1 MTTLGVFRILF
12 HRAQFR
18 PSAHLTR
25 RAIHP
30 IIAAPD
36 GKKKVPSFSHSKLES
51 YKQCPQ
57 KYKFRYLDEIPS
69 PIRSI
74 ELHLGDSVHRA
85 LEKLYAD
92 AAQGRIASV
101 DELLKCFQE
110 KWDEGFSSELRIV
123 RARTTAQTYLEL
135 GRKMLADYHWTFHPF
150 TQSTTLEL
158 EEKFL
163 FPISPD
169 HEMRGIIDRLAR
181 NKDGTLE
188 IHDYKTSRRLPDAE
202 KVSSD
207 TQLALYEIAIRHRW
221 PETQQISLIW
231 HYLAFDKEIKITKT
245 TDELESVKKSTLGW
259 IQRIEA
265 ATSFPTVV
273 TPLCNWCEYKELCPA
288 MKKP

>member
-1 MTTLGVFRILF
+1 M
-12 HRAQFR
+12 
-18 PSAHLTR
+18 PPNLTR
-25 RAIHP
+25 RPFHP
-30 IIAAPD
+30 IIARPF
-36 GKKKVPSFSHSKLES
+36 GIQKVPSFSHSKLES

-92 AAQGRIASV
+92 VARGRIASV

-110 KWDEGFSSELRIV
+110 KWDEGFSSDLRIV
-123 RARTTAQTYLEL
+123 RAHTTPQTYLEL

-181 NKDGTLE
+181 NKDGSLE
-188 IHDYKTSRRLPDAE
+188 IHDYKTSRRLPDP
-202 KVSSD
+202 KQVNSD
-207 TQLALYEIAIRHRW
+207 VQLALYEIAIRHRW

-231 HYLAFDKEIKITKT
+231 HYLAFDREIRITKT
-245 TDELESVKKSTLGW
+245 RDQLETVKQSTLDL
-259 IQRIEA
+259 IRRIEA
-265 ATSFPTVV
+265 ATSFPTHV
-273 TPLCNWCEYKELCPA
+273 TPLCDWCEYKEICPA